1 MPFLPERMKIE
12 KVQKL
17 VANFHDKKICYS
29 HQKFKTSMK
38 SWISFE
44 KVHRVIK
51 FNQKDCLKPY
61 TDMNTELGKKVKN
74 DFEICTF

>member
-1 MPFLPERMKIE
+1 MRKFKNLSPISMT
-12 KVQKL
+12 
-17 VANFHDKKICYS
+17 KKICYS

-44 KVHRVIK
+44 KVHRAIK

-74 DFEICTF
+74 DFEICPF

>member
-1 MPFLPERMKIE
+1 
-12 KVQKL
+12 
-17 VANFHDKKICYS
+17 
-29 HQKFKTSMK
+29 MK
-38 SWISFE
+38 SWIGFE
-44 KVHRVIK
+44 KVHRAIK